1 MQVESVRELIN
12 SIDVSHIA
20 MLRLVAELLSMVN
33 HDVIQW
39 LFLTCLLKNFL
50 QVVSFSEEN
59 KMTSGTLATSCAP
72 SMFPYLPTSSAVIV
86 MKFLIDHCAEIF
98 QQ

>member
-1 MQVESVRELIN
+1 MREVIN
-12 SIDVSHIA
+12 GIDISHIA
-20 MLRLVAELLSMVN
+20 MLRLVAELLAMVSRIILWHN
-33 HDVIQW
+33 QKYSAVSDGQ
-39 LFLTCLLKNFL
+39 CL

-86 MKFLIDHCAEIF
+86 MKFLIDHCAEVF

>member
-1 MQVESVRELIN
+1 
-12 SIDVSHIA
+12 
-20 MLRLVAELLSMVN
+20 ML
-33 HDVIQW
+33 HQ
-39 LFLTCLLKNFL
+39 

-59 KMTSGTLATSCAP
+59 KMSSGTLATSCAP